1 MFDPSND
8 HKKMKLIALIA
19 TAAMAVGFYSAAE
32 ANTVTSAK
40 KAVICEQQNNGV
52 VVCPS
57 CQGRGNFGSQAC
69 LKCKGRGMVKANG
82 MPW

>member
-40 KAVICEQQNNGV
+40 KAVTCEQQNNGV
-52 VVCPS
+52 VVCS
-57 CQGRGNFGSQAC
+57 FCQGRGTVGGQTCNR
-69 LKCKGRGMVKANG
+69 CKGRGMMKANG